1 MTEDRQ
7 RIADLLYGHLKDGS
21 ADEQEARRALA
32 CKLRSARPL
41 DLGLRFL
48 LADLIDPDRDE
59 VDRCIRFGSRR
70 SGRPSDALAEKQVA
84 EFIFSKVQTGEPVKV
99 VIDDAVRKFGLKRA
113 RLLKIWGHWKPILK
127 RLQRTKPLMGLSD
140 WHD

>member
-7 RIADLLYGHLKDGS
+7 RIADLLYGHLKDDS
-21 ADEQEARRALA
+21 EARRALA

-84 EFIFSKVQTGEPVKV
+84 EFIFSKVQTREPVKV

-113 RLLKIWGHWKPILK
+113 RLLKIWGTGS
-127 RLQRTKPLMGLSD
+127 QY
-140 WHD
+140 